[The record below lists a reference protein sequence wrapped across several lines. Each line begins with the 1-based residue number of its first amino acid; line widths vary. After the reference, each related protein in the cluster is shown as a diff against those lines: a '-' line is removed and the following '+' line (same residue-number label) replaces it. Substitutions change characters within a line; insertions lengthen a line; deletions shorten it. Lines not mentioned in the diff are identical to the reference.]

1 MISIIHYHNV
11 EIVLCVDIPGVL
23 FLLSDLYRLIT
34 RVPM

>member
-1 MISIIHYHNV
+1 MISIMHYQNV

-23 FLLSDLYRLIT
+23 LSDLYRLIT